1 MALKLYNETDIEAIA
16 DAIRAKNG
24 SSDTYKV
31 SEMADAIDDIPTGG
45 GSSLP
50 ASCKF
55 YSRITLT
62 SDATYSNR
70 LSLQL
75 PPVDNHI
82 MAIFN
87 VDAISIPESGYGAL
101 GQFNGVWLFGTAIG
115 AILRPNGTQGS
126 DSSMISYNAQTGVL
140 LVGGQYG
147 TFYAGKSYDIYLF
160 EHGGVNV

>member
-16 DAIRAKNG
+16 DAIRGKNG

-55 YSRITLT
+55 YTRITLT

-70 LSLQL
+70 LSVQL
-75 PPVDNHI
+75 PSVDNY
-82 MAIFN
+82 AVVIFC
-87 VDAISIPESGYGAL
+87 VDATSAPESGYSAL
-101 GQFNGVWLFGTAIG
+101 GQFEAFWVSKSASGYIV
-115 AILRPNGTQGS
+115 RPNGTQGI
-126 DSSMISYNAQTGVL
+126 DNNLFSYTPSTGVL
-140 LVGGQYG
+140 SVGGQYG

-160 EHGGVNV
+160 EHGGVA